1 MCDVFKVKRSK
12 VKVTGHRS
20 RGISAD
26 KNATTL
32 QWMVISTSD
41 LVGIIDMGVEA
52 CGILSRSVGQK
63 TGSRNMADIQ
73 HIKCKNERK
82 NVAELL
88 KFCTLIGNRGRRI
101 ERRCV
106 NLHGSS

>member
-12 VKVTGHRS
+12 VTGHRS
-20 RGISAD
+20 RDISAD

-32 QWMVISTSD
+32 QWMIISTSD